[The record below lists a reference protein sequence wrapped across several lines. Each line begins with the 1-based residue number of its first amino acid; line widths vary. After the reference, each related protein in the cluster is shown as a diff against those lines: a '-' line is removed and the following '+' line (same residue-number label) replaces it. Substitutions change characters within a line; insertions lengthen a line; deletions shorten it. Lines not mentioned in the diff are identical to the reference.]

1 MVLSDLERRARENV
15 YDGSVLFGQFR
26 IWWYLGEKLM
36 PLIGMHF
43 HELLWLHLHL
53 LAQHRLCLQSDLN
66 TRILPQRMAL
76 GPQTIKRQRPLV
88 VHPQS
93 HLPLYQ
99 APRPCQVGQD
109 RPEPKHQAPSLE
121 ASSHLS

>member
-1 MVLSDLERRARENV
+1 
-15 YDGSVLFGQFR
+15 
-26 IWWYLGEKLM
+26 M
-36 PLIGMHF
+36 PLIGMRF
-43 HELLWLHLHL
+43 HESLWLRLHL

-109 RPEPKHQAPSLE
+109 RPGPKHQAPSLE